1 MRHVP
6 FKRLLMVLVP
16 CVLVFGIMLPLTAFA
31 AAAKHQAPAA
41 AQAADATT
49 TVSIKNRCGP
59 ASLEPP
65 NSTVLE
71 GAFTLDTLKNG
82 QEIDITATV
91 TGDDAT
97 HEQEALSVY
106 AVGQPFIRIIF
117 ANTGTQSFEY
127 EAHIGAGN
135 TVPVVTCFVLL
146 RDDDESDFTLPAAT
160 FFAVHTATVKYEV
173 EAASIKESE
182 I

>member
-1 MRHVP
+1 
-6 FKRLLMVLVP
+6 MVLVP
-16 CVLVFGIMLPLTAFA
+16 CVLAIGIMLPLSAFA
-31 AAAKHQAPAA
+31 ATAKHQAATAA
-41 AQAADATT
+41 TIATAST

-59 ASLEPP
+59 TTLIPP
-65 NSTVLE
+65 LE
-71 GAFTLDTLKNG
+71 GPFKLATLSNG

-106 AVGQPFIRIIF
+106 AVGQSFINIVF
-117 ANTGTQSFEY
+117 ANTGTHSFEY
-127 EAHIGAGN
+127 EDHITAG
-135 TVPVVTCFVLL
+135 TVDVVACFVLL